1 MPLRR
6 SCIQCETK
14 GPHCFCSLDRVAL
27 QRLDGMGNT
36 LRLNAHEQ
44 VLREGYAPEQVYI
57 VCHGTIKLT
66 TSSSDGRL
74 LLLRI
79 VGPGDVLGLAA
90 ALKRSRYEA
99 TAETL
104 EPCEL
109 KAIPRTHFLLFME
122 EFQAA
127 GRNSVMAMAR
137 EYDSAV
143 LSARRLA
150 LSSSAAAKLASVL
163 VEWGGLVLAGDHDD
177 HTGRLPNSVQ
187 FRMPLTHEELGH
199 MAGISRE
206 TVTRVLSAFR
216 KENLVQM
223 EGNILHLNDLQRL
236 RNHAE

>member
-1 MPLRR
+1 MPLKTRSITLDTGKSPMPLRR

-27 QRLDGMGNT
+27 QRLDGLGNT
-36 LRLNAHEQ
+36 LRLNAHELI
-44 VLREGYAPEQVYI
+44 LREGYAPEQVYI

-109 KAIPRTHFLLFME
+109 KSIPRTHFLLFME

-150 LSSSAAAKLASVL
+150 LSSSAVIARNGSQIRAAQKSEGPELRYAQMKLHTSRRDWDSEMLRTARR
-163 VEWGGLVLAGDHDD
+163 WGAGL
-177 HTGRLPNSVQ
+177 
-187 FRMPLTHEELGH
+187 
-199 MAGISRE
+199 SR
-206 TVTRVLSAFR
+206 
-216 KENLVQM
+216 
-223 EGNILHLNDLQRL
+223 
-236 RNHAE
+236 